1 MGEQD
6 NFLGLNLVLIGMVI
20 LAIFGYL
27 IMLMRKR
34 WRHNFLHFGRR
45 KKKEEKP

>member
-1 MGEQD
+1 MGDKE
-6 NFLGLNLVLIGMVI
+6 NFLGLNFVLIGLVV

-27 IMLMRKR
+27 IMVIRKR

-45 KKKEEKP
+45 KKKEE